1 MKVLV
6 TGFDPFGGEKVN
18 PAYETVK
25 RLGNKIEGA
34 EIVKL
39 ELPTVFRKS
48 IRLLEEALEKEEP
61 DIVIC
66 VGQRGGADKINVER
80 IAINISDARIPD
92 NEGNQPVDE
101 PIFDDGDNAYFSKLP
116 VKSIIEELNK
126 NKIPAEIS
134 NSAGTYVCN
143 HIMYGLL
150 YNINKK
156 YPNTIGGFIHIPF
169 IPDQVIDKKKTP
181 SMSLDYMVEA
191 LTIAIKVTLREK
203 K

>member
-101 PIFDDGDNAYFSKLP
+101 PIFDDGNNAYFSKLP